1 MLNVDKL
8 IKKFKAIAL
17 DIFHY
22 AGNTCI
28 MIIKK
33 LLFSINVAIINSVD
47 FSSFY
52 KVCQ

>member
-22 AGNTCI
+22 AGNTLWSLKSYCFQS
-28 MIIKK
+28 M
-33 LLFSINVAIINSVD
+33 LQL
-47 FSSFY
+47 
-52 KVCQ
+52 